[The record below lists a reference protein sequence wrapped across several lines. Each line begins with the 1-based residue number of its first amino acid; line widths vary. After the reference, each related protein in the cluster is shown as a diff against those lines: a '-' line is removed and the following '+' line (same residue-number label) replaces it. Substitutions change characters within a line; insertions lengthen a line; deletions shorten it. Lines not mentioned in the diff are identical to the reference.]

1 MQHIPCFYHPTT
13 LVLVDDDAD
22 FLNSLTL
29 ALAPHHKSLA
39 FLSPHS
45 AQQFLEKNYQKNKT
59 QKNKYLN
66 VDHDSLSEVHVQIA
80 TVNIHKM
87 VFERS
92 RFDQTVIAII
102 DYDMPAMNGLE
113 LARCIKATAPIKII
127 MLTGEADQATAV
139 DAFNGKEI
147 DCFILKSA
155 ADYPA
160 VLSNHITQLQQD
172 YFIATSSNLFETISS
187 EGHHPLQDPDFIAL
201 FHQIC
206 AEHHIVEYYLLDES
220 GSFLMLDA
228 AGHITWLI
236 VRTEEDMQVHFE
248 LAEEEGSP
256 VLLQSLKNREKIA
269 CFPQLDDQFDPV
281 HDWRIH
287 DAIQLAN
294 KQIYYCILKASEG
307 YVLDVQHI
315 MSYIEFLQLGD

>member
-13 LVLVDDDAD
+13 VVLVDDDAD

-29 ALAPHHKSLA
+29 ALAPHYKSLS
-39 FLSPHS
+39 FLFPQS
-45 AQQFLEKNYQKNKT
+45 AQQFLEKNYQKYKI
-59 QKNKYLN
+59 QKNKYFSI
-66 VDHDSLSEVHVQIA
+66 DHDTLSEVHVQIA
-80 TVNIHKM
+80 TANIHKM

-92 RFDQTVIAII
+92 RFDQTVVAVI

-113 LARCIKATAPIKII
+113 LARRIKATSPIKII
-127 MLTGEADQATAV
+127 MLTGEADQTTAV
-139 DAFNGKEI
+139 DAFNRKEI

-160 VLSNHITQLQQD
+160 LLLKHITQLQKD
-172 YFIATSSNLFETISS
+172 YFIAASSNLFETISS
-187 EGHHPLQDPDFIAL
+187 EGDHPLQDPDFIAL
-201 FHQIC
+201 FRQVC
-206 AEHHIVEYYLLDES
+206 AEHHIVEHYLLDES

-256 VLLQSLKNREKIA
+256 ALLQSLKNREKIA

-281 HDWRIH
+281 HDWRMH

-294 KQIYYCILKASEG
+294 KQIYYCILGASEG
-307 YVLDVQHI
+307 YVLDTHHI
-315 MSYIEFLQLGD
+315 MSYTEFLLIE